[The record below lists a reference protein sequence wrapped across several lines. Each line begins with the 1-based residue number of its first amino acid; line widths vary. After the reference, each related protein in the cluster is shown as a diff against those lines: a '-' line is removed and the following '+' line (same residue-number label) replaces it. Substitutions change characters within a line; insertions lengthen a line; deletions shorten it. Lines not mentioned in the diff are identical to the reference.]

1 MQYMNA
7 DNAQSKWR
15 PMAGVRFSE
24 EQLRLLGPHTF
35 AALQKLV
42 MSLADVTKNAGKTG
56 LFGGNKGQE
65 AYSRFL
71 GIRRI

>member
-1 MQYMNA
+1 MQTTHRANGDPWPEFGSRRNSYVC
-7 DNAQSKWR
+7 WGR
-15 PMAGVRFSE
+15 TP
-24 EQLRLLGPHTF
+24 F

-42 MSLADVTKNAGKTG
+42 MSMADVTKNAGKTG